1 MSVSSIPAPQTPK
14 PKPRFIFSEKS
25 SVIDTYESFGKEGF
39 ADLLTDYAN
48 ISAHHA
54 RFPYEQ
60 QKSFL
65 SKVDLTKGP
74 ILVNVGMMIRTM
86 AVDWS
91 SPKRERKEYLYYTTH
106 WEAKDFL
113 GNTIRCSN
121 DAEGKYTQQTK
132 EIKTRLDPNSK
143 TGEHIQEYHRGVP
156 RDAYTIPWNKKT
168 ADSILTG
175 EKYFGE
181 DSINTT
187 HLDEVQYIVKFP
199 YGNPSKTSFG
209 ISDFLDLK
217 YEKLQELSKSMKSAY
232 LPDLERRVNPYK

>member
-1 MSVSSIPAPQTPK
+1 MSVSSIPVDQTPK

-39 ADLLTDYAN
+39 ADILTDHGNVSAN
-48 ISAHHA
+48 HA

-86 AVDWS
+86 AVDIE
-91 SPKRERKEYLYYTTH
+91 SPKRERKEYMYYTTH

-113 GNTIRCSN
+113 GNTIRCSHEH
-121 DAEGKYTQQTK
+121 EGKYTQQTK

-143 TGEHIQEYHRGVP
+143 TGEQIQEYHKGVP
-156 RDAYTIPWNKKT
+156 RDAYTIPWDKKK
-168 ADSILTG
+168 ANELLVQ
-175 EKYFGE
+175 EKIFGE
-181 DSINTT
+181 DSMNITNMN
-187 HLDEVQYIVKFP
+187 EVQYIVKFP
-199 YGNPSKTSFG
+199 YGNPARTSFG
-209 ISDFLDLK
+209 MQDFLDFK
-217 YEKLQELSKSMKSAY
+217 YEKLQELSKTVKSPY
-232 LPDLERRVNPYK
+232 LADLERRVNPYK